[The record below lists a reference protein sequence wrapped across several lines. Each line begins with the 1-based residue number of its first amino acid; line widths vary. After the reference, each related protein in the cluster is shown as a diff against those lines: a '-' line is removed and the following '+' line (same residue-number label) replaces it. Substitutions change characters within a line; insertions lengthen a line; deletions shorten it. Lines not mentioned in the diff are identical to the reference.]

1 MSRKS
6 RRKAASKKV
15 APNPVPKTNQHG
27 RLSCLTPE
35 LSAKLV
41 ECIKTGTPITF
52 AGPKCGVSV
61 SVVMKWMAKGRKGSD
76 PACVELFHAI
86 KAAQADFVQASIG
99 EIRQQGAK
107 NWQALAWLLE
117 RMFRE
122 EFASDK
128 FELNQLKKELR
139 ELRLLISKVPR
150 ASEETASNHT
160 PAPIPSKSK
169 TEQEYSYIDPPPV

>member
-15 APNPVPKTNQHG
+15 APNPVPKANQNG
-27 RLSCLTPE
+27 RISCLTPE

-41 ECIKTGTPITF
+41 ECIKAGTPITF

-61 SVVMKWMAKGRKGSD
+61 SVVMKWMAKGRNGTD
-76 PACVELFHAI
+76 PICIELFYAI
-86 KAAQADFVQASIG
+86 KAAQAEFVQGAIG

-150 ASEETASNHT
+150 ASEETASDHT
-160 PAPIPSKSK
+160 PAQISAKPT
-169 TEQEYSYIDPPPV
+169 TEQKDSNIEPPTV